1 MVSTS
6 SFSKSIDVWN
16 IGQIDLVH
24 CRNPTHWRCPKN
36 WQTYAV
42 CNGLKCTF
50 KQMQL
55 LEEYLVSYTP
65 NSTTLAL
72 TCCEPCKPIPNR
84 CTRPNTYRRS
94 LACGMRLSMWWLLWV
109 TAWHHFTEIMERHHP
124 GMIYWCHW
132 VIIQMEELRYQV
144 LGTGSGMI
152 LVQWWVFLAEL
163 WGMEL
168 CALEIGC
175 VWHITTKLRLWT
187 TWEWQ
192 RPLGWISLGTLVNT

>member
-84 CTRPNTYRRS
+84 CTRPNTYQRS
-94 LACGMRLSMWWLLWV
+94 LACGMCPFNVMTLMSNHLTPFHRDNGATSPW
-109 TAWHHFTEIMERHHP
+109 
-124 GMIYWCHW
+124 YD
-132 VIIQMEELRYQV
+132 
-144 LGTGSGMI
+144 I
-152 LVQWWVFLAEL
+152 LV
-163 WGMEL
+163 
-168 CALEIGC
+168 
-175 VWHITTKLRLWT
+175 
-187 TWEWQ
+187 
-192 RPLGWISLGTLVNT
+192 PLGHYSNGRIEIPGPGYRFRYDPGTVVGISGRIVRHGAVCLGDRVCLAYHNKTTVMDHLGMAKATWMNKSRYIG